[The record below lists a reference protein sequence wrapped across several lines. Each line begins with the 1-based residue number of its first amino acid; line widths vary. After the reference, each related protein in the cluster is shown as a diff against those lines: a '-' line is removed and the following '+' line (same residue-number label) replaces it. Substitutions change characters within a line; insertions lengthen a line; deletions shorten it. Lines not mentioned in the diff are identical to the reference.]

1 MSSLV
6 LKRASAS
13 RSSGEWNDDDFDVLA
28 RRRRRPHHEGRRCAD
43 RHVMDV
49 DARVRIP
56 RGPHTDARLRADARG
71 RDGGVRQE
79 LAAAVSAVEA
89 KTEVETTSIL
99 PSKMKTARS
108 WRGIFAFTHLARE
121 GRMTVTIGR
130 RELLVALGGAAA
142 WPLAARAQQSNR
154 MRRIG
159 VLMGL
164 SESDPEAQS
173 RIAAFRKTLQ
183 DLGWTEAR
191 NVRTDYYWAAGDI
204 DRTHALAKELV
215 SSALDVIVVNTPPG
229 LSALRVETHTISIV
243 FVQVLDASESTV
255 VLNPARPESNVTG
268 FTNFYE
274 YAVSGKW
281 LALLKEI
288 APSVSRVA
296 ILQNPNHPSWAGY
309 QGSIAKAAPLLG
321 VQPIRAHV
329 YTPADIDN
337 ILDALAR
344 EPNGGLLV
352 LPDTFTTVHR
362 DKIVALADHHRL
374 PAVYP
379 LRFFATSGGLMAYGA
394 DLVEL
399 LRLSASYVDR
409 ILRGARPSDLPVKSS
424 SKFELIIN

>member
-1 MSSLV
+1 MP
-6 LKRASAS
+6 RAS
-13 RSSGEWNDDDFDVLA
+13 
-28 RRRRRPHHEGRRCAD
+28 GR
-43 RHVMDV
+43 V
-49 DARVRIP
+49 DP
-56 RGPHTDARLRADARG
+56 TKMTRLRSEAAEG
-71 RDGGVRQE
+71 SGVP
-79 LAAAVSAVEA
+79 A
-89 KTEVETTSIL
+89 L
-99 PSKMKTARS
+99 PNVKTARS
-108 WRGIFAFTHLARE
+108 RRGIVAFTHLARE

-130 RELLVALGGAAA
+130 RELLAALGGAVA

-164 SESDPEAQS
+164 SENDPEAQS

-183 DLGWTEAR
+183 HLGWMEGR

-215 SSALDVIVVNTPPG
+215 NSAPEVIVVNTPPG
-229 LSALRVETHTISIV
+229 LSALRVETHTIPIV

-274 YAVSGKW
+274 YGVSGKW

-296 ILQNPNHPSWAGY
+296 ILQNPNHPSWVGY

-321 VQPIRAHV
+321 VQPIRAPV

-337 ILDALAR
+337 VLDALAR

-379 LRFFATSGGLMAYGA
+379 LRFFATGGGLMAYGA

-409 ILRGARPSDLPVKSS
+409 ILRGARPSDLPVQSS
-424 SKFELIIN
+424 TKFELIINLKTAKALGLDVPATLLARADEVIE

>member
-1 MSSLV
+1 MINS
-6 LKRASAS
+6 
-13 RSSGEWNDDDFDVLA
+13 
-28 RRRRRPHHEGRRCAD
+28 RRRGNQFAFLLSAYGTSRLSCRTEMCYPSGGGAD
-43 RHVMDV
+43 RAHLDSGPPGL
-49 DARVRIP
+49 P
-56 RGPHTDARLRADARG
+56 RGDP
-71 RDGGVRQE
+71 
-79 LAAAVSAVEA
+79 
-89 KTEVETTSIL
+89 
-99 PSKMKTARS
+99 MK
-108 WRGIFAFTHLARE
+108 
-121 GRMTVTIGR
+121 R
-130 RELLVALGGAAA
+130 RKFITLLGGAAA
-142 WPLAARAQQSNR
+142 AWPFAARPEQRER

-164 SESDPEAQS
+164 AESDPEGQS

-183 DLGWTEAR
+183 TMGWAEGR
-191 NVRTDYYWAAGDI
+191 NVRVDYYWAAGDI

-215 SSALDVIVVNTPPG
+215 SSAPDVIVVNTPPG
-229 LSALRVETHTISIV
+229 LPALRLETHTIPIV

-274 YAVSGKW
+274 YGVSGKW

-296 ILQNPNHPSWAGY
+296 ILQNPNHPSWVGY
-309 QGSIAKAAPLLG
+309 QGSIAKTAPLLS

-337 ILDALAR
+337 VLDALAR

-379 LRFFATSGGLMAYGA
+379 LRFFATGGGLIAYGA

-409 ILRGARPSDLPVKSS
+409 ILRGARPSDLPVQSS
-424 SKFELIIN
+424 TKFELIINLKTAKTLGLEVPPTLLARADEVIE

>member
-1 MSSLV
+1 
-6 LKRASAS
+6 
-13 RSSGEWNDDDFDVLA
+13 
-28 RRRRRPHHEGRRCAD
+28 
-43 RHVMDV
+43 
-49 DARVRIP
+49 
-56 RGPHTDARLRADARG
+56 
-71 RDGGVRQE
+71 
-79 LAAAVSAVEA
+79 
-89 KTEVETTSIL
+89 
-99 PSKMKTARS
+99 
-108 WRGIFAFTHLARE
+108 
-121 GRMTVTIGR
+121 MTVTIGR
-130 RELLVALGGAAA
+130 RELLAALGGAAVA

-183 DLGWTEAR
+183 GLGWAEGR
-191 NVRTDYYWAAGDI
+191 NVQVDYYWAAGDI
-204 DRTHALAKELV
+204 DRTHTLAKELV
-215 SSALDVIVVNTPPG
+215 SSAPDVIVVNTPPG
-229 LSALRVETHTISIV
+229 LSALRVETHTIPIV

-274 YAVSGKW
+274 YGVSGKW

-296 ILQNPNHPSWAGY
+296 ILQNPNHPSWVGY
-309 QGSIAKAAPLLG
+309 QSSIAKTAPLLG
-321 VQPIRAHV
+321 VQPIPAHV

-337 ILDALAR
+337 VFDALAR

-379 LRFFATSGGLMAYGA
+379 LRFFATGGGLMAYGA

-409 ILRGARPSDLPVKSS
+409 ILRGARPSDLPVQSS
-424 SKFELIIN
+424 TKFELIINLKTAKALGLDVPPALLARADEVIE